1 MNGYHKC
8 EIIYFCLVLLFDVIT
23 TLHSTEPLKNPSQLP
38 CRVNMTSTC
47 LNYEITKWDQKNIGN
62 KLKEWI
68 RSISIEWKYNEFLT
82 SGNHCK
88 VFTKLENDAFEKYAP
103 GAYDPYII
111 MIGKDASNFAKSK
124 DENYRS
130 IENTTK
136 PKLHGPTWA
145 DLNNGY
151 EWIINETPEGISIRL
166 SDDAILGNGLYYGL
180 LHGDHMK
187 LGN

>member
-1 MNGYHKC
+1 MNGYPKC
-8 EIIYFCLVLLFDVIT
+8 VRIYCSLFLLFDVLT
-23 TLHSTEPLKNPSQLP
+23 TLHSIEPSKNPPQLQ

-47 LNYEITKWDQKNIGN
+47 LDYEITKWNQKNIRN
-62 KLKEWI
+62 KLKEWV
-68 RSISIEWKYNEFLT
+68 RSIAIKWKYNEFLT

-88 VFTKLENDAFEKYAP
+88 VFSKLKNNALEKYAP

-124 DENYRS
+124 DEKYRS

-136 PKLHGPTWA
+136 PKLHGPIWA

-151 EWIINETPEGISIRL
+151 EWIINETLDEISIRL

-180 LHGDHMK
+180 PSGDNMK